1 MQPSVESDRVG
12 DRDARFHAFVEA
24 YRSKAYRIAWRLCGG
39 DGALADDVVQDAM
52 VRAYRGMDGFRD
64 EAALSTWFYRILVRQ
79 AHNAR
84 RRRAVQDRVRALFWR
99 EPRRVAPAPSGD
111 PVLRE
116 RLAMALN
123 GLSQGQREAFVL
135 VHLEGFTVA
144 ESAQILGK
152 APGTIKSHLHR
163 AVRALRRRLEDV
175 WPGGER

>member
-1 MQPSVESDRVG
+1 
-12 DRDARFHAFVEA
+12 
-24 YRSKAYRIAWRLCGG
+24 
-39 DGALADDVVQDAM
+39 
-52 VRAYRGMDGFRD
+52 
-64 EAALSTWFYRILVRQ
+64 
-79 AHNAR
+79 
-84 RRRAVQDRVRALFWR
+84 
-99 EPRRVAPAPSGD
+99 
-111 PVLRE
+111 
-116 RLAMALN
+116 MALN